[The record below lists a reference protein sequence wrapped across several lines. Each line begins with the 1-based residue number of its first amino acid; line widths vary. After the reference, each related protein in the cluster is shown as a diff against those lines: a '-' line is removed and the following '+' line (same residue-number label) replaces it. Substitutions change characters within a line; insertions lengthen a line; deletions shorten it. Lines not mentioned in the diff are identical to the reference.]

1 MAYAR
6 PSTTTAPRTKKEV
19 DLLIVQDG
27 TLYPVEIKRSTSYSA
42 NDLRHFGA
50 LQRLGMPIGPGGV
63 ICLTSP
69 RHFVPPGSWK
79 AAKLAGAGTRSS

>member
-27 TLYPVEIKRSTSYSA
+27 TLYPVEIKRSASHSA
-42 NDLRHFGA
+42 NNLRHFGA
-50 LQRLGMPIGPGGV
+50 LQRLGMPIGTGGV

-69 RHFVPPGSWK
+69 AISFHRAVGRR
-79 AAKLAGAGTRSS
+79 LN

>member
-6 PSTTTAPRTKKEV
+6 PSTTAAPRTKKEV
-19 DLLIVQDG
+19 NLLIVQDG

-50 LQRLGMPIGPGGV
+50 LQRLGMPIGPGGA

-69 RHFVPPGSWK
+69 AISFHRAVGRR
-79 AAKLAGAGTRSS
+79 LN